1 MDKKIKNQH
10 GNGNG
15 ILSKIMFKKM
25 MKKIFLASL
34 FLIMNNCNGQ
44 KNNQFTENMK
54 TFNVQKFEEN
64 KGKGTLYDHVDMYD
78 YKNKEGYWVV
88 QYGKSFASTND
99 AKVYQQIIFKEY
111 SPFKYYS
118 FYFSNGLL
126 AQEIFNFNKS
136 AVLIKEYNLSG
147 NIIRIQDFDKD
158 FRHSFEQIHEIVLK
172 EKNID
177 IYDTRQAIA
186 LRHDTPNAVIK
197 KYYQI
202 HVLKSKLV
210 GSEWQSIPDYSFII
224 DDVTGKIIKS
234 SDNDHKR

>member
-1 MDKKIKNQH
+1 
-10 GNGNG
+10 
-15 ILSKIMFKKM
+15 
-25 MKKIFLASL
+25 
-34 FLIMNNCNGQ
+34 MNNCNGQ

-64 KGKGTLYDHVDMYD
+64 KGQQGYPDEYHYKLVDDFEARELDITSNATMNVKMYQREITKKFYPYKYIHTYDDKGTLKREV
-78 YKNKEGYWVV
+78 
-88 QYGKSFASTND
+88 
-99 AKVYQQIIFKEY
+99 IR
-111 SPFKYYS
+111 
-118 FYFSNGLL
+118 
-126 AQEIFNFNKS
+126 FNNSGIRILDFD
-136 AVLIKEYNLSG
+136 LSG